1 MFGKDGL
8 RFFLIND
15 RRHKVNEVFISR
27 KTIVIGLSLTLITVI
42 GMGIFGVS
50 KLTDA
55 WYTTR
60 IKSLQNKN
68 ADLVN
73 ILDDMQARLEQ
84 AEYEVSNLVDQDKAL
99 RTYADL
105 PKIDED
111 IQAMGVGGTVR
122 NHERDYDLLL
132 PSDNELSLSALE
144 SNLSSLSREI
154 NLQRNSY
161 DQIYDRLRDEVPRIK
176 AIPSILPL
184 HAGYLNDGFG
194 VRTDPF
200 TQRPRFHYGQDFSV
214 RIGTIVKAT
223 ADGRVVKISSNTGY
237 GKVVVIDHGYGIVT
251 LYAHLN
257 SYKVLK
263 GDFVT
268 RGQVIATT
276 GNTGRSTGPHLHYEV
291 RVNNVPVNPRYYFL
305 VDNLEL

>member
-1 MFGKDGL
+1 MFGKEGL

-15 RRHKVNEVFISR
+15 HKHRVNEVYITR
-27 KTIVIGLSLTLITVI
+27 RVILFGLSLVLLTVI
-42 GMGIFGVS
+42 GVGIFGITE
-50 KLTDA
+50 LTDA
-55 WYTTR
+55 WYATR
-60 IKSLQNKN
+60 VKSLQNKN

-73 ILDDMQARLEQ
+73 ILDDMQTRLEQ
-84 AEYEVSNLVDQDKAL
+84 AEHELTNLIKQDRAL

-111 IQAMGVGGTVR
+111 IQAMGIGGTIR

-132 PSDNELSLSALE
+132 PSDNELTLSSLE
-144 SNLSSLSREI
+144 SNLRALSREI

-161 DQIYDRLRDEVPRIK
+161 EQIYDRVRDEVPRIK
-176 AIPSILPL
+176 AIPSIMPL
-184 HAGYLNDGFG
+184 HSGYLNDGFG
-194 VRTDPF
+194 VRMDPF
-200 TQRPRFHYGQDFSV
+200 TRKPRFHYGQDFSV
-214 RIGTIVKAT
+214 RIGTQVKAT
-223 ADGRVVKISSNTGY
+223 GDGRVVKISSNTGY
-237 GKVVVIDHGYGIVT
+237 GRTIIIDHGYGIST

-257 SYKVLK
+257 SYKIKK
-263 GDFVT
+263 GDFVE
-268 RGQVIATT
+268 RGQIIATT